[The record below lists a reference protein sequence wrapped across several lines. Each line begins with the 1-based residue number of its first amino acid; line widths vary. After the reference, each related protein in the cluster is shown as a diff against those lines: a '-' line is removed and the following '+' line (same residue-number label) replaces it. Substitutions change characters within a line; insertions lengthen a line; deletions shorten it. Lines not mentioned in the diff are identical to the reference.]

1 MVERA
6 QRSVAAIRL
15 EKKIIKQAG
24 THQKCKRKSSGQAGT
39 ATFNSFWISWKY
51 YKSHGK
57 AKNCSLD
64 KFGYVLKLATPGIT
78 AEFDQWFSLAACH
91 N

>member
-1 MVERA
+1 MGWDLHHPHSRGAHLRKLTEVNVTSSLPDSMVGRA

-39 ATFNSFWISWKY
+39 ATFNSF
-51 YKSHGK
+51 
-57 AKNCSLD
+57 
-64 KFGYVLKLATPGIT
+64 
-78 AEFDQWFSLAACH
+78 
-91 N
+91 